1 MSRVTQVCSCPGVQ
15 QDRCVVLHRCEM
27 GVTGCTLPADDP
39 VQGIGTDVQSSFD
52 IWVVQVEGGGG
63 GVGTGGVQADGQVD
77 ICQTS

>member
-1 MSRVTQVCSCPGVQ
+1 
-15 QDRCVVLHRCEM
+15 M

-39 VQGIGTDVQSSFD
+39 VQGFGTDVQSGFD